1 MGYGLFA
8 KKVVPFT
15 GNHFRNATTAVT
27 ALQNKLENADAQK
40 FKNSVAALIN
50 SKTPTSRPSLG
61 LFAAPKPKPKALEP
75 ELKNKSIFSL

>member
-50 SKTPTSRPSLG
+50 SNKPTPSLG
-61 LFAAPKPKPKALEP
+61 LFAAPKPAPAAKKEIARILG
-75 ELKNKSIFSL
+75 L

>member
-1 MGYGLFA
+1 MRYGLFA

-50 SKTPTSRPSLG
+50 SKTPTLRPSLG
-61 LFAAPKPKPKALEP
+61 LFAAPKPQPKSNVVEIRLKP
-75 ELKNKSIFSL
+75 